1 MYLREQIDAIHE
13 ELGDD
18 DVGSQAAKYL
28 HKLEK
33 LKAPKRVKKAIREEI
48 MRFQRF
54 AKNPSESEMIRDYLD
69 NLFAFPWKK
78 KSEES
83 LDLAYA
89 AQVLDED
96 HYGLTKVKNVFWNV
110 WR

>member
-33 LKAPKRVKKAIREEI
+33 LKAPKRVKR
-48 MRFQRF
+48 RFV
-54 AKNPSESEMIRDYLD
+54 
-69 NLFAFPWKK
+69 KK
-78 KSEES
+78 LCVIS
-83 LDLAYA
+83 
-89 AQVLDED
+89 VLPKI
-96 HYGLTKVKNVFWNV
+96 HRKVK
-110 WR
+110 

>member
-1 MYLREQIDAIHE
+1 MEMYLREQIDAIHE

-48 MRFQRF
+48 MRYQRF
-54 AKNPSESEMIRDYLD
+54 AKNPSESEMIRDY
-69 NLFAFPWKK
+69 A
-78 KSEES
+78 
-83 LDLAYA
+83 
-89 AQVLDED
+89 V
-96 HYGLTKVKNVFWNV
+96 G
-110 WR
+110 